1 MPGSGVEGACDRSD
15 CMAVGYDIENPTD
28 LAISSSY
35 GGETTTGR
43 YSVKN
48 LEVHPQHSQ
57 S

>member
-1 MPGSGVEGACDRSD
+1 
-15 CMAVGYDIENPTD
+15 MAVGYDIENPTD